1 MNKSTEIEIE
11 ILGRTIRLGCQ
22 KEEKE
27 DLLSAVALLKNQIQE
42 VRHNGK
48 TTGSDKI
55 VIMAAL
61 NIAHKL
67 VTFQTRGIDLH
78 EIRSKIDQLG
88 DEIDTVL
95 NDQDNLF

>member
-1 MNKSTEIEIE
+1 
-11 ILGRTIRLGCQ
+11 
-22 KEEKE
+22 
-27 DLLSAVALLKNQIQE
+27 
-42 VRHNGK
+42 
-48 TTGSDKI
+48 
-55 VIMAAL
+55 MAAL

-78 EIRSKIDQLG
+78 EIRSKIGQLG